1 MPNTAIK
8 KVSIQN
14 SASTFDTRDFGA
26 EAQDIDVSY
35 DSNGDII
42 EDITAVGVV
51 IAETGKLTTALKEA
65 QTALAGKASAT
76 ALVSKASLVNGKI
89 PMSLLPD
96 YVDDVIEG
104 YYNTGDGKF
113 YREDTYQT
121 EIEGQAGKIYVD
133 LNTNAMY
140 RWGGSVFVEII
151 NLSELDIED
160 LSDVD
165 VNSLQDGQA
174 LVYDSNAQKWVNGSA
189 ALHII
194 QKPTVTVGTYT
205 YNGQPQGPTI
215 VKSADFDTYV
225 ETENA
230 TAVNA
235 GTYTLR
241 FKLKNTQTDRW
252 NDLTTEDIIYT
263 YTINKAAGNVTLSKH
278 AVILTPS
285 QTSDTVITS
294 NATGTITVTSG
305 DTGIVTVG
313 YENDLIT
320 ITSVDNGLT
329 EVTVNI
335 AASDNYLAGSKT
347 IEVDVTSTIL
357 ASWDIASDAQVIAMI
372 EGYYSGN
379 LSLSDIQSVWSVG
392 QEREISLSAMTGGDI
407 TNTEVSGVT
416 NTLTAEAHRAQTVK
430 MVILDFDHDE
440 LTTAQG
446 GKTKALVTL
455 GQKDCLRDATVTDE
469 QGSSNTENGKM
480 NNSNTNLGGWKGCP
494 RRTWCNN
501 GYYNALPSYLKT
513 LVKQVNKLSSEGN
526 KSTNIITTQDK
537 CWLASEIE
545 IFGTK
550 TFSANGEG
558 TQYLYYTTASNRY
571 KLPKLSSSSV
581 SDSWWERS
589 PRASGAT
596 NFCNVSNNGN
606 ADGHVASIAYGIAPS
621 YCL

>member
-1 MPNTAIK
+1 
-8 KVSIQN
+8 
-14 SASTFDTRDFGA
+14 
-26 EAQDIDVSY
+26 
-35 DSNGDII
+35 
-42 EDITAVGVV
+42 
-51 IAETGKLTTALKEA
+51 
-65 QTALAGKASAT
+65 
-76 ALVSKASLVNGKI
+76 
-89 PMSLLPD
+89 
-96 YVDDVIEG
+96 
-104 YYNTGDGKF
+104 
-113 YREDTYQT
+113 
-121 EIEGQAGKIYVD
+121 
-133 LNTNAMY
+133 MY

-252 NDLTTEDIIYT
+252 NDLTTADITYT
-263 YTINKAAGNVTLSKH
+263 YTINKAAGNVTLSKD
-278 AVILTPS
+278 VVVLTPS

-305 DTGIVTVG
+305 DTGIATVG
-313 YENDLIT
+313 YENNLIT

-329 EVTVNI
+329 EVTVNV
-335 AASDNYLAGSKT
+335 ATSDNYLAASKT
-347 IEVDVTSTIL
+347 IEVDVTAITL
-357 ASWDIASDAQVIAMI
+357 VSWDVATDSQVAAMVN
-372 EGYYSGN
+372 GYYSGD
-379 LSLSDIQSVWSVG
+379 LGLGAIKSVWAVG

-416 NTLTAEAHRAQTVK
+416 NTLTAEVHRAQTVK

-446 GKTKALVTL
+446 SKTKALITL
-455 GQKDCLRDATVTDE
+455 GQKDCLMDADCEAGTKY
-469 QGSSNTENGKM
+469 GSSNTEIGRM
-480 NNSNTNLGGWKGCP
+480 NNSDTNLGGWKGCP

-501 GYYNALPSYLKT
+501 NYYNALPNYLKT
-513 LVKQVNKLSSEGN
+513 LVKTVNKLSSEGN
-526 KSTNIITTQDK
+526 QSTNIVTTQDK
-537 CWLASEIE
+537 CWLVSETE
-545 IFGTK
+545 VYRTRFY
-550 TFSANGEG
+550 SADGEG
-558 TQYLYYTTASNRY
+558 TQYPYYATASNRY
-571 KLPKLSSSSV
+571 KLPKWRSSSV
-581 SDSWWERS
+581 SNFWWERS
-589 PRASGAT
+589 PRSNAT
-596 NFCNVSNNGN
+596 SFCLVSTNGN
-606 ADGHVASIAYGIAPS
+606 AYFYSAPTIAGIAPS
-621 YCL
+621 CCL